1 MMEIVVCASTPPSAY
16 TSIDPQVKHQ
26 KVDLGGVTFLL
37 ESEQGPLRN
46 GSHVR
51 ALFQSQVGPVDLLRT
66 RSIFLGVLF

>member
-1 MMEIVVCASTPPSAY
+1 MTEYPRVSGKAHFPVIAYSTIAVAKLPKRASL
-16 TSIDPQVKHQ
+16 TS
-26 KVDLGGVTFLL
+26 LL

-66 RSIFLGVLF
+66 RSIFPGVLF